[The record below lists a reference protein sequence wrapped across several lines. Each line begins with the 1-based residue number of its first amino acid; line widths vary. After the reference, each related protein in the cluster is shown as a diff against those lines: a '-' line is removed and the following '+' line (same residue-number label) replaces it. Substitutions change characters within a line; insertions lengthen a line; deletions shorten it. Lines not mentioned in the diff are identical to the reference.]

1 MSKKITYSEAFAELQ
16 QIVDDIENA
25 DIGIDLLDEKIK
37 RASFL
42 LKICKDKLY
51 KTEENVT
58 SVLEE
63 IRRSSPGK

>member
-16 QIVDDIENA
+16 QIIDDIENA

-42 LKICKDKLY
+42 LKICKDKLHN
-51 KTEENVT
+51 TEENVT
-58 SVLEE
+58 SVLKE
-63 IRRSSPGK
+63 IRQSSVQK